1 MSGLTFNLPSGC
13 IASTCCY
20 GSIDLSVVLN
30 VADQSRAM
38 EVAILAEWPKAA
50 HRWCKWHVL
59 RRVRECVGPK
69 YTKNKEFRDRFH
81 KMLNEM
87 LTVEEF
93 EAAWSALLKD
103 YNLEKNP
110 FLTQV
115 YDIRKKWVKA
125 YFNGVF
131 CAKQTSTQRSES
143 ANHMVKGLVP
153 PSCSINHFV
162 RQYAKLQHTID
173 DAENYEEKRTKL
185 VSSFSSF
192 LLNLVC
198 STVASTD

>member
-1 MSGLTFNLPSGC
+1 
-13 IASTCCY
+13 
-20 GSIDLSVVLN
+20 
-30 VADQSRAM
+30 M
-38 EVAILAEWPKAA
+38 EVAILVEWPKAV

-59 RRVRECVGPK
+59 RRARECVGAN
-69 YTKNKEFRDRFH
+69 YTQNKEFRDRFH

-87 LTVEEF
+87 LTIEEF
-93 EAAWSALLKD
+93 EAAWDALLKD

-110 FLTQV
+110 FLIQIYET
-115 YDIRKKWVKA
+115 REKWVKS
-125 YFNGVF
+125 YFKGVF

-153 PSCSINHFV
+153 PGCSINHFV

-185 VSSFSSF
+185 VSMYVAMWCCFF
-192 LLNLVC
+192 GLCNLVLLQGFFFPARVQGIC
-198 STVASTD
+198 LVVAR